1 MSVKKNA
8 TTKQETKTTTFRK
21 APGTRL
27 GTLQDW
33 REGGRKSEVSGR
45 HGHGIRDG
53 RQ

>member
-8 TTKQETKTTTFRK
+8 TTKQETKTNTFRK

-33 REGGRKSEVSGR
+33 REGSRKSEISGR
-45 HGHGIRDG
+45 HGHAIRDG